1 MKTEKRIRVR
11 FILFRVILIW
21 VIFSIISVVPLQ
33 AMSTTEIC
41 QLSESRNYRV
51 ENIYYV
57 ENVGSKKATDITIK
71 MLYVNPYLTK
81 IMPYSTLINSG
92 YEPQPTE
99 ITTDVKGNQTGTYK
113 IAQLKPGEKRI
124 IRVLHDYRVSLA
136 DYEIESEKIGT
147 YQFQPETLR
156 PYLSPSPGIESDHAL
171 IRAKAQELVGTET
184 NPFEKA
190 KKFFTFVNEYMTYTT
205 PDRENPETDKGALWA
220 LRTGEG
226 VCEDYADLMVALLR
240 ASGVPARTVAGWTG
254 EVKDGGTKIA
264 DRSGALL
271 PGHMWLEYYLP
282 GYGWIPADPTF
293 TYLVNN
299 KRTVDYNRLMG
310 IKQPCFAET
319 SEVEGHSVSYSFRGD
334 VKVSCEV
341 TVYNLDT
348 ISALPLSTGGTQA
361 PLLYLE
367 DIPLIFDVNPV
378 IENGRTLVPMR
389 GIFQA
394 LGAAVAWDG
403 ALQKVTAN
411 TVERSVE
418 LQIGHNLAR
427 VNGQEVLLDVPAA
440 IRADRTMIPLRFVG
454 EALGCRVDWD
464 GSKRTINLHFAE

>member
-11 FILFRVILIW
+11 FILFRVMLIW
-21 VIFSIISVVPLQ
+21 AIFSIISVVPLQ
-33 AMSTTEIC
+33 ATSTTEIC
-41 QLSESRNYRV
+41 QLSESQNYRV

-57 ENVGSKKATDITIK
+57 ENVGTKKATDVTIK
-71 MLYVNPYLTK
+71 IQYINPYLTK

-92 YEPQPTE
+92 YEPQPAE
-99 ITTDVKGNQTGTYK
+99 ITTDAKGNQKGTYN
-113 IAQLKPGEKRI
+113 IPLLKPGEERI
-124 IRVLHDYRVSLA
+124 IRVIQDYRVSLA
-136 DYEIESEKIGT
+136 DYNIQPEQVEP
-147 YQFQPETLR
+147 YQFQSETLL
-156 PYLSPSPGIESDHAL
+156 PYLSPSPGIESTHPL
-171 IRAKAQELVGTET
+171 IQAKAGELVGNET

-190 KKFFTFVNEYMTYTT
+190 KKIFTFVNEYMTYTT

-220 LRTGEG
+220 LQAGEG

-240 ASGVPARTVAGWTG
+240 AVGVPSRTVAGWAG

-264 DRSGALL
+264 DRTGALL

-299 KRTVDYNRLMG
+299 ERQVDYNRLMG

-341 TVYNLDT
+341 TVNKLDT
-348 ISALPLSTGGTQA
+348 AITGSFPVEGIKPL
-361 PLLYLE
+361 LLYLE

-394 LGAAVAWDG
+394 LGATVDWDG
-403 ALQKVTAN
+403 SLQKVTAGSGG
-411 TVERSVE
+411 RKVE
-418 LQIGHNLAR
+418 LQIGSNLAC
-427 VNGQEVLLDVPAA
+427 VNGGEVVLDVPAA
-440 IRADRTMIPLRFVG
+440 IRVDRTMIPLRFVG

-464 GSKRTINLHFAE
+464 GGKRTINLHFN